1 MADINN
7 TAFDWDSIIEEDSSG
22 SGEYLVL
29 PEGNYR
35 FTVTGFERGHHEG
48 SAKIPPCPKATL
60 TLEVAASEGT
70 AKCTRNLYVCK
81 HMERMLSDFFRC
93 IGQKKRGEKMKMDW
107 SKVVGSQGI
116 AHFKP
121 RKYNDREYNEC
132 VYFCDPDS
140 EAGVEVKATD
150 VPW

>member
-1 MADINN
+1 MANE
-7 TAFDWDSIIEEDSSG
+7 FDWDSVIEEDGG
-22 SGEYLVL
+22 SGEYRVL

-35 FTVTGFERGHHEG
+35 FTVADFQRGHHEG
-48 SAKIPPCPKATL
+48 SAKIPPCSKATL
-60 TLEVAASEGT
+60 TLEVEGPEGP
-70 AKCTRNLYVCK
+70 AKCTRNLYLCK

-107 SKVVGSQGI
+107 DKVLGAQGV

-121 RKYNDREYNEC
+121 REYNGKSYNEC

-140 EAGVEVKATD
+140 EAGVEVAAAD